1 MTTPDLL
8 RWGETLA
15 AVGAAWL
22 LTYALH
28 STVLIAGTWA
38 LQRLSLVK
46 SLRLRDVLWRGA
58 LVGGLL
64 TASLQ
69 LGLGLAPWGLRLEV
83 PAPVAAPAFSPGE
96 LAPPPATPGLQDPP
110 GVPGPLLAEA
120 APEPTLA
127 LAPVAAP
134 DDEVPSQVALPQVRG
149 ASIFFMAWVTV
160 ASALLLRLAVARARV
175 LEGLGQRA
183 PVLLPQVRA
192 QLDQLCGEAG
202 RTASVHL
209 TTAEGLKSPVALG
222 MSEICLPAA
231 VLTELDAAQQRSV
244 LAHELAHLQRKDPL
258 WLLLG
263 TTLEQ
268 LLFFQPLNRLARRNM
283 QEVAEY
289 LCDDWAAVRDGSGLP
304 IARGLA
310 SVARWLEGAPER
322 EVPLAGMAER
332 PSLLVARVQR
342 LLQTSA
348 IQLEPRRSWHLL
360 AFALL
365 LLFTVAAVPGVR
377 AAPAA
382 GWFEGS
388 PLASEAVMASAKPAE
403 APEATAPPATAE
415 NPLTALRRAADEAR
429 RRARQAAQ
437 GLGPNALAQA
447 TPLPPPPPAAPPAPP
462 APPAPVA
469 PTAPVA
475 PLPPQTP
482 TAVTTHPW
490 DAQVKQAMA
499 KARVDLAR
507 SRMDLQHLSV
517 HPHVSVHVHP
527 RAHRPSAAQA
537 DAATVDALVKAL
549 KDSDPGVREAA
560 AESLGQLGDVR
571 ALPGLVAATSDAE
584 APVRLAAVQAL
595 AALED
600 ARAVP
605 ALAKAL
611 KDSAA
616 SVRRAAAEALACLT
630 DAVEA
635 VEPLVGALS
644 DTDIHVRLAAVQG
657 LAARRDPRALAPLA
671 RLVQDSSPEVRVTA
685 VEALGEY
692 QDASALPA
700 LTGALKD
707 DNESVRTQ
715 AVRALGGIGSAAA
728 VPPLIE
734 ATRDRSSS
742 VRAQAAAALAEL
754 QDGAHSPAV
763 VAALKALLD
772 DPSADVREEAVSAL
786 AEIRDAGAL
795 QALIAAMQSKDAAV
809 RKAAAAALG
818 QRD

>member
-8 RWGETLA
+8 QWGETLA
-15 AVGAAWL
+15 SVGAAWL

-28 STVLIAGTWA
+28 STVLIAGIWA
-38 LQRLSLVK
+38 LQRLSLLR

-58 LVGGLL
+58 LVGGLV

-83 PAPVAAPAFSPGE
+83 PAPAAAPVSNPMALPR
-96 LAPPPATPGLQDPP
+96 AATPRPLEAPASVLLPVETVAPRANAGLPP
-110 GVPGPLLAEA
+110 
-120 APEPTLA
+120 
-127 LAPVAAP
+127 PVAAQAESP
-134 DDEVPSQVALPQVRG
+134 AEMALPQVRV
-149 ASIFFMAWVTV
+149 ASIFFMAWVAV

-183 PVLLPQVRA
+183 PVLLPQLRA
-192 QLDQLCGEAG
+192 QLDRLCGEAG
-202 RTASVHL
+202 RTASVQL

-222 MSEICLPAA
+222 LGEICLPAA
-231 VLTELDAAQQRSV
+231 VLTELDDAQQRSV

-268 LLFFQPLNRLARRNM
+268 LLFFQPLNHLARRNM

-289 LCDDWAAVRDGSGLP
+289 LCDDWAAVRNGSGLP

-365 LLFTVAAVPGVR
+365 LLFTVAVVPGVR

-388 PLASEAVMASAKPAE
+388 PVASEAVMAGPTPAVAVE
-403 APEATAPPATAE
+403 AVTPPPAAGD
-415 NPLTALRRAADEAR
+415 NPLTALRRVADEAR
-429 RRARQAAQ
+429 RGARQAAL
-437 GLGPNALAQA
+437 GLGPSALAQA
-447 TPLPPPPPAAPPAPP
+447 TPVPPPAPTAPA
-462 APPAPVA
+462 APVA
-469 PTAPVA
+469 PTPPAA
-475 PLPPQTP
+475 PLPPSAP
-482 TAVTTHPW
+482 VAMPAGPW
-490 DAQVKQAMA
+490 DAEVKKALA
-499 KARVDLAR
+499 KARIDLAR
-507 SRMDLQHLSV
+507 SRVDIGRLSV
-517 HPHVSVHVHP
+517 HPRAVHVHP
-527 RAHRPSAAQA
+527 GVRPATQA

-549 KDSDPGVREAA
+549 KDSDAGVREAA
-560 AESLGQLGDVR
+560 AESLGQLADAR
-571 ALPGLVAATSDAE
+571 ALQGLVAATSDAE

-595 AALED
+595 AALQD

-611 KDSAA
+611 KDA
-616 SVRRAAAEALACLT
+616 SPGVRRAAAEALACQSE
-630 DAVEA
+630 APEA
-635 VEPLVGALS
+635 VEPLVGALG
-644 DTDIHVRLAAVQG
+644 DTDVHVRLAAVQG
-657 LAARRDPRALAPLA
+657 LAARRDKRALAALT
-671 RLVQDSSPEVRVTA
+671 RLVQDNSPEVRATA

-700 LTGALKD
+700 LTSALKD
-707 DNESVRTQ
+707 DDETVRTQ
-715 AVRALGGIGSAAA
+715 AVRALGSLGSAAA
-728 VPPLIE
+728 VPALVE

-742 VRAQAAAALAEL
+742 VRAQAAGALAEL

-763 VAALKALLD
+763 VAALKALLE

>member
-1 MTTPDLL
+1 MTTPELL
-8 RWGETLA
+8 QWGETLA
-15 AVGAAWL
+15 SVGAAWL

-28 STVLIAGTWA
+28 STVLIAGIWA
-38 LQRLSLVK
+38 LQRLSLLR

-58 LVGGLL
+58 LVGGLV

-83 PAPVAAPAFSPGE
+83 PAPAAAPSSSPMA
-96 LAPPPATPGLQDPP
+96 LPRAATPRPLEAPASVLRPVETVAPRANVGLPP
-110 GVPGPLLAEA
+110 
-120 APEPTLA
+120 
-127 LAPVAAP
+127 PVAAQTESP
-134 DDEVPSQVALPQVRG
+134 AEMALPQVRV
-149 ASIFFMAWVTV
+149 ASVFFMAWVAV

-183 PVLLPQVRA
+183 PVLLPQLRA
-192 QLDQLCGEAG
+192 QLDRLCGEAG
-202 RTASVHL
+202 RTASVQL

-222 MSEICLPAA
+222 LAEICLPAA
-231 VLTELDAAQQRSV
+231 VLTELDDAQQRSV
-244 LAHELAHLQRKDPL
+244 LAHELAHLQRRDPL

-268 LLFFQPLNRLARRNM
+268 LLFFQPLNHLARRNM

-365 LLFTVAAVPGVR
+365 LLFTVAVVPGVR

-388 PLASEAVMASAKPAE
+388 PVASETGMASPTPAVPVE
-403 APEATAPPATAE
+403 EVAPPPAAGE
-415 NPLTALRRAADEAR
+415 NPLTALRRVADETR
-429 RRARQAAQ
+429 RRARQAAR
-437 GLGPNALAQA
+437 GLGPGALAQA
-447 TPLPPPPPAAPPAPP
+447 TPLPPPAPPAPAAPVPPTPPAAPLPP
-462 APPAPVA
+462 SAPVA
-469 PTAPVA
+469 IPAG
-475 PLPPQTP
+475 
-482 TAVTTHPW
+482 PW
-490 DAQVKQAMA
+490 NAEVKKALA
-499 KARVDLAR
+499 KARIDLAR
-507 SRMDLQHLSV
+507 SRVEVGRLSV
-517 HPHVSVHVHP
+517 HP
-527 RAHRPSAAQA
+527 RAAVRLHAGGRPATQA

-549 KDSDPGVREAA
+549 KDSDAGVREAA
-560 AESLGQLGDVR
+560 AESLGELADAR
-571 ALPGLVAATSDAE
+571 ALQGLAAATSDAE
-584 APVRLAAVQAL
+584 AAVRLAAVQAL
-595 AALED
+595 AALQD

-611 KDSAA
+611 KDA
-616 SVRRAAAEALACLT
+616 SPGVRRAAAEALACQSET
-630 DAVEA
+630 PEA
-635 VEPLVGALS
+635 VEPLVGALG
-644 DTDIHVRLAAVQG
+644 DTDVHVRLAAVQG
-657 LAARRDPRALAPLA
+657 LADRRDKRALAALA
-671 RLVQDSSPEVRVTA
+671 RLVQDNSPEVRATA

-700 LTGALKD
+700 LTSALKD
-707 DNESVRTQ
+707 DNETVRTQ
-715 AVRALGGIGSAAA
+715 AVRALGSLGSAAA
-728 VPPLIE
+728 VPALVE

-742 VRAQAAAALAEL
+742 VRAQAAGALAEL
-754 QDGAHSPAV
+754 PDGAHSPAV
-763 VAALKALLD
+763 VAALKALLE